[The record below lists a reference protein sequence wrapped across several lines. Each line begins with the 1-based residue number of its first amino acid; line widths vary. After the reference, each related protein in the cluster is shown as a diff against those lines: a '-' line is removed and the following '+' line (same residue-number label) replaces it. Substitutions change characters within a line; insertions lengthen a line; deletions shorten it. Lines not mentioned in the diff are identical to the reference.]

1 MNDFQLIAE
10 LSGLN
15 KLDRWQVL
23 KSLSDEAGAHFRRV
37 LRPALE
43 KYRQVVVLTHVPP
56 FRDACWH
63 EGRISDDDWAPH
75 FTCHAAGQAILDV
88 LRSHP
93 DRQITV
99 LCGHTHGRGIARL
112 GPNLQIITGGA
123 VYGKPTIAEV
133 FEFA

>member
-1 MNDFQLIAE
+1 
-10 LSGLN
+10 
-15 KLDRWQVL
+15 
-23 KSLSDEAGAHFRRV
+23 
-37 LRPALE
+37 
-43 KYRQVVVLTHVPP
+43 VLTHVPP

-112 GPNLQIITGGA
+112 GSNLQVITGGA